1 MDQDENRLPAVT
13 QRAIQPVG
21 ESAEEIG
28 QTANWFAARTV
39 FNDYL
44 SRKADN
50 TIRRQVADLGRFADY
65 LRQVSEQMG
74 NGMSDFSEDV
84 RDFILL
90 GSAPDA
96 RVWQGVTWGLVE
108 GFRNW
113 MVKQGDAVGSINVR
127 LSTVKTYC
135 KLATKAGV
143 IPPEENALIRTVVGY
158 ARKEGR
164 RIDNRRKVTRRGEKK
179 ADAVHITEEQADLLR
194 DRPNTPQGRR
204 DAVMICLLL
213 EHGLRVGEVARL
225 EVSDVDLKAGAIRF
239 FRPKVDKVQAH
250 RLTPTTQAAL
260 EAWFHS
266 GDAPED
272 GPLLRASRKGGK
284 LTDAGMTER
293 GITGRVRALGEEIG
307 MMGLSAHDCRH
318 YWATYWASRVD
329 VIRLQEAGGWSSLA
343 MPRRYIEEAE
353 IANEGM
359 L

>member
-1 MDQDENRLPAVT
+1 MDPDENRLPVVK
-13 QRAIQPVG
+13 QRAVQPVDDT
-21 ESAEEIG
+21 AEAIG

-50 TIRRQVADLGRFADY
+50 TIRRQVSDLGRFAEY
-65 LRQVSEQMG
+65 LRQVSAQMG
-74 NGMSDFSEDV
+74 DDMVDFAEDV

-127 LSTVKTYC
+127 LSTIKTYC
-135 KLATKAGV
+135 KMATKAGM

-164 RIDNRRKVTRRGEKK
+164 RIDNRRKVTRRGGKK
-179 ADAVHITEEQADLLR
+179 AEAVHITEEQAELLQQ
-194 DRPNTPQGRR
+194 RPDTPQGRR
-204 DAVMICLLL
+204 DAVLICLLL
-213 EHGLRVGEVARL
+213 EHGLRVGEVAQL
-225 EVSDVDLKAGAIRF
+225 EVSDVDLKAKAIRF
-239 FRPKVDKVQAH
+239 YRPKVDKVQAH
-250 RLTPTTQAAL
+250 RLTPATQRAL

-284 LTDAGMTER
+284 LTNAGMTER
-293 GITGRVRALGEEIG
+293 AITGRVRALGEDVGIV
-307 MMGLSAHDCRH
+307 GLSAHDCRH

-353 IANEGM
+353 IANDGM